1 MVIIIGLI
9 VIFGGSIYGFTHA
22 GGKLV
27 SLIHLSEI
35 VRSKHGGG
43 AMIIMPSQVLKQIF
57 K

>member
-35 VRSKHGGG
+35 VRSKHGRSNDHH
-43 AMIIMPSQVLKQIF
+43 APARY
-57 K
+57 